1 MLNFHLLWVYHLLRC
16 VFMELNEDQL
26 SLTFHPTLIV
36 QHIFCFTFTWFCIFA
51 AFTISRKF
59 LRRHSSFLENLLF
72 SFSCL
77 FIFLYT
83 SLYLVPQYSILDL
96 LSMFTSLF
104 VRYMSMSPVY
114 ISCPNLLSKL

>member
-26 SLTFHPTLIV
+26 SLIFHPTLIV
-36 QHIFCFTFTWFCIFA
+36 QHIFCFIFTWFCIFA

-59 LRRHSSFLENLLF
+59 LRRHSSFLEDLLI
-72 SFSCL
+72 SFSCR

-104 VRYMSMSPVY
+104 ARYMPMSPVY
-114 ISCPNLLSKL
+114 ISCPNLLAKL